1 MREGRLCRAM
11 AMIPDNGLAPETTD
25 GGVGKKKVR
34 TPRHI
39 FIATRDGNVCVL
51 EQRVNSVE

>member
-11 AMIPDNGLAPETTD
+11 AMIPGNGLAPKMTD
-25 GGVGKKKVR
+25 GGGGNKKVR

-39 FIATRDGNVCVL
+39 FIATRDGNICVL
-51 EQRVNSVE
+51 RRTKG